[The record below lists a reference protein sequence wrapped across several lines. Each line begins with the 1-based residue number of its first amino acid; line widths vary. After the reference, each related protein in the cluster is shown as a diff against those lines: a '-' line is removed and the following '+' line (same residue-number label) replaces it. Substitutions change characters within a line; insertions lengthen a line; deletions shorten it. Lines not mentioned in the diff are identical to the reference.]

1 MSRLRQNAPVIEA
14 FASLAMA
21 LVAAFAL
28 IGVKLQID
36 AQDRT
41 AREQS
46 AREIYREFLAITV
59 ANPDLAA
66 PDACMGLLGPDNPA
80 YDAYLEYLLYT
91 AEQTTGLDAD
101 WDPVIG
107 RWLDNHASVLCAIE
121 DWSGY
126 TPEVEALIKRTRL
139 NICATAPA
147 CN

>member
-14 FASLAMA
+14 LASLLMA
-21 LVAAFAL
+21 LVAALAL

-59 ANPDLAA
+59 ANPALAA
-66 PDACMGLLGPDNPA
+66 PDACMGLTGPDNPA

-91 AEQTTGLDAD
+91 AEQTIGLDAD
-101 WDPVIG
+101 WEPTIAQWFDS
-107 RWLDNHASVLCAIE
+107 HASVLCAIE

-126 TPEVEALIKRTRL
+126 TPEVEALVKRTRID
-139 NICATAPA
+139 ICATAPA

>member
-14 FASLAMA
+14 LASLLMA
-21 LVAAFAL
+21 LVAALAL

-59 ANPDLAA
+59 ANPTLAA
-66 PDACMGLLGPDNPA
+66 PDACMGLTGPENPA

-91 AEQTTGLDAD
+91 AEQTIALDAD
-101 WDPVIG
+101 WEPTIAQ
-107 RWLDNHASVLCAIE
+107 WFDNHAPVLCAIE

-126 TPEVEALIKRTRL
+126 TPEVEALVKRSRVE
-139 NICATAPA
+139 ICTDVPA